1 MQVLSLIRE
10 LSQKFNDHVSSSSPH
25 TQLNSAISLLQEE
38 IQALNSRTT
47 ESIHSQLEQLEAF
60 SNNHDQNFNLLKSRL
75 ESLENSV
82 ANTYLFR
89 YNLDAPDNNAPLL
102 NTDQVPCAQ
111 IENSQLIDED
121 PTQKSSSR
129 VVHITPSS

>member
-60 SNNHDQNFNLLKSRL
+60 SNNHDQGVKISHTKFLFGISIYISATQVFQSKRDYFIFATHILDWF
-75 ESLENSV
+75 SL
-82 ANTYLFR
+82 YLFFFFFW
-89 YNLDAPDNNAPLL
+89 YIFLYI
-102 NTDQVPCAQ
+102 QYI
-111 IENSQLIDED
+111 IE
-121 PTQKSSSR
+121 
-129 VVHITPSS
+129 